1 MPPSRPRLPLL
12 PAALAVG
19 LLAAPLSAATPR
31 DELLRYV
38 PGDAGF
44 CLVVQG
50 LRDKLAD
57 VQASPMA
64 KQWAKFLPALAG
76 AAEWKHLTEA
86 EAYLK
91 KNLGAG
97 WADLRD
103 DLLGDAFAFA
113 YRPGPADKPEQEQG
127 LFLVRARD
135 AKKLA
140 GLVEKLNAL
149 QKQTGELKGLTQ
161 REHKGVKY

>member
-1 MPPSRPRLPLL
+1 MPPFQPRRRY
-12 PAALAVG
+12 
-19 LLAAPLSAATPR
+19 LLASLALTLCAGPVSASAAR
-31 DELLRYV
+31 DELLRFV
-38 PGDAGF
+38 PSDVGF

-57 VQASPMA
+57 VQASPFGKELA
-64 KQWAKFLPALAG
+64 KLAPAV
-76 AAEWKHLTEA
+76 AADEWKQLTEA

-91 KNLGAG
+91 KHLGVG

-127 LFLVRARD
+127 MVLVRARD
-135 AKKLA
+135 ARKLGA
-140 GLVEKLNAL
+140 
-149 QKQTGELKGLTQ
+149 
-161 REHKGVKY
+161 

>member
-1 MPPSRPRLPLL
+1 MPMPTPRPLLAALTAVLIAAPL
-12 PAALAVG
+12 PAAA
-19 LLAAPLSAATPR
+19 PR

-38 PGDAGF
+38 PADAGF

-57 VQASPMA
+57 VQASPMV
-64 KQWAKFLPALAG
+64 KGWAKLAPALA
-76 AAEWKHLTEA
+76 ATEEWKQLAEA

-91 KNLGAG
+91 KHLGVG
-97 WADLRD
+97 WSDLRD
-103 DLLGDAFAFA
+103 DLLGDAFALA
-113 YRPGPADKPEQEQG
+113 YRPGPAGKPEQEQG

-140 GLVEKLNAL
+140 GLIDKLNAL
-149 QKQTGELKGLTQ
+149 Q
-161 REHKGVKY
+161 